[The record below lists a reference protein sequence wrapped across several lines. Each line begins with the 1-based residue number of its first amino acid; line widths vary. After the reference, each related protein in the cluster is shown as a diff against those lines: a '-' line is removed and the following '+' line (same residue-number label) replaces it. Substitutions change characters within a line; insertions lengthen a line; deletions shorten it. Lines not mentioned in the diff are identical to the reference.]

1 MIEITDQDVAAE
13 KTLAKAVANDGIIQ
27 SIRDANLTRNV
38 CNIARRVIK
47 LHEELGEH
55 AEAYLNVTNAGNG
68 KKKCWDDVREEAAD
82 LLIVAVDVALTPIHS
97 YDSIER
103 TAWRPW
109 GLDFIPR
116 RFCTA
121 VATTSDGVR
130 RRVDYSVRE
139 SLGIIGATVMPHN
152 LYLHSGIV
160 QTRAFGR
167 DEASKREALRL
178 ATWDSTIALMF
189 ALTVNASI
197 LILAAATFAI
207 VPETQQAVVLR
218 LNNPVRLVNQWQPG
232 QVIGRTGAGVIARI
246 PFVDRIVWLD
256 KRVLDADL
264 DNTQVLSTDQLRLN
278 ADAYARFR
286 IVDPLRAVTSTGS
299 TSNTEERVADQ
310 LRPLL
315 GTALRNELG
324 KVPFAM
330 LLSPER
336 GRVMDAIQASL
347 QHDARQYGVEI
358 VDVRIKHADLPD
370 GSPLDSALQR
380 MRTARQQEANTIRA
394 QGQKAAQIVRAEA
407 DASAAKIYA
416 DAFSKDAGFYDF
428 YRAMQSYRTTFGVD
442 GGPTPRGSTSIIMG
456 RDNGYLRQFDAGG
469 AAGR

>member
-1 MIEITDQDVAAE
+1 MPVW
-13 KTLAKAVANDGIIQ
+13 L
-27 SIRDANLTRNV
+27 RNP
-38 CNIARRVIK
+38 
-47 LHEELGEH
+47 
-55 AEAYLNVTNAGNG
+55 
-68 KKKCWDDVREEAAD
+68 
-82 LLIVAVDVALTPIHS
+82 VAVGLAAL
-97 YDSIER
+97 
-103 TAWRPW
+103 A
-109 GLDFIPR
+109 
-116 RFCTA
+116 A
-121 VATTSDGVR
+121 V
-130 RRVDYSVRE
+130 
-139 SLGIIGATVMPHN
+139 
-152 LYLHSGIV
+152 
-160 QTRAFGR
+160 
-167 DEASKREALRL
+167 
-178 ATWDSTIALMF
+178 
-189 ALTVNASI
+189 
-197 LILAAATFAI
+197 ILAAATFAI

-278 ADAYARFR
+278 VDAYARFR